1 MNCELNKHGLYW
13 FEWVMIGYTV
23 LTLII
28 MACFYSEIPN
38 KGSMIVF
45 RALAVLMTLALWGVY
60 RRWPSRFTVMLRV
73 AGQLVL
79 LSQWYPDT
87 YELNRIFLNLDHIFA
102 NWEQALFGCQPALL
116 FSQNFPSPWVSELL
130 ELGYVSYFPMIA
142 TVSFYYFFKRY
153 DRFPYAAF
161 IILGTFFLF
170 YVIFIFLPVAGPQY
184 YYQAVGCDQ
193 IAQGIF
199 PDMGHYFLNHQESLT
214 IPGYHD
220 GIVYHL
226 LQITHA
232 AGERPTAAFP
242 SSHVGVSIMLLW
254 LAWESRSRCLFWS
267 LVPFCLLM
275 FFATFYIQ
283 AHYAIDALAGIPA
296 GTAMY
301 FLLRAFYNSTF
312 ASSACSRM
320 KDITP
325 LTPQEK

>member
-1 MNCELNKHGLYW
+1 MVNRKSYSCGLYW

-28 MACFYSEIPN
+28 MACFWNAIPN
-38 KGSMIVF
+38 KGAMF
-45 RALAVLMTLALWGVY
+45 LLRGLAVLLTLALWRVY
-60 RRWPSRFTVMLRV
+60 RLWPSRLTLMLRV

-87 YELNRIFLNLDHIFA
+87 YELNRIFPNLDHVFA
-102 NWEQALFGCQPALL
+102 QWEQTLFGCQPALL

-142 TVSFYYFFKRY
+142 AVSFYYFLKRY

-161 IILGTFFLF
+161 VILASFFLF

-184 YYQAVGCDQ
+184 YYQAVGCDK

-199 PDMGHYFLNHQESLT
+199 PDMGHYFLDHQESLT
-214 IPGYHD
+214 IPGHHD

-242 SSHVGVSIMLLW
+242 SSHVGASTVLLL
-254 LAWESRSRCLFWS
+254 LAWESRSRRLFWS
-267 LVPFCLLM
+267 LVPFSLLM

-283 AHYAIDALAGIPA
+283 AHYVIDAIAGIPV
-296 GTAMY
+296 GIAMY
-301 FLLRAFYNSTF
+301 FLFRTLYNKLLILNS
-312 ASSACSRM
+312 
-320 KDITP
+320 
-325 LTPQEK
+325 